1 MKKLLLIED
10 HPEIRE
16 NTAEILQLAGYEV
29 FTAENG
35 KIGVELARQNQPDLI
50 VCDVMMPVLDGY
62 GVLHLLQRDPNLQH
76 VPFIFL
82 TAKSERADHRKAMEL
97 GADDFVSKPFTEME
111 LLTAIETRLQK
122 ASNLVVAGHFSRLG
136 GIKER
141 KAWSSRVFGLPS
153 VRRFSVKKRSSIF
166 QEGNLAQQLVLVEKG
181 IVKTSCTNSFGKVLI
196 LDLFLSGEMAGL
208 QDVLLNQTYSCSA
221 ESVTEVDLAVIAQ
234 HDLQEYLDQHPKEAE
249 SLAPFLAH
257 DLVLRQKQLLD
268 MAYTP
273 MRERVEELM
282 ERLEQRL
289 EEHHLGEVN
298 SYFTREELAQMAGT
312 ATESLIRVLGGKQ

>member
-1 MKKLLLIED
+1 MKKILLIED

-29 FTAENG
+29 ATAENG
-35 KIGVELARQNQPDLI
+35 KIGVEQARANVPDLI

-62 GVLHLLQRDPNLQH
+62 GVLHLLQRDANLQH

-111 LLTAIETRLQK
+111 LLSAIETRLTK
-122 ASNLVVAGHFSRLG
+122 ASHFIPAGNFSRLG
-136 GIKER
+136 GAKER
-141 KAWSSRVFGLPS
+141 KSWAAKLFAIPQ
-153 VRRFSVKKRSSIF
+153 VRRFSVKKRNSIF

-181 IVKTSCTNSFGKVLI
+181 IVKVSCTNSFGKVLI
-196 LDLFLSGEMAGL
+196 LDLHFKGEMVGL
-208 QDVLLNQTYSCSA
+208 QDVLLNQTYSASA
-221 ESVTEVDLAVIAQ
+221 ESVTDVDLAVIAQ
-234 HDLQEYLDQHPKEAE
+234 QDLQEFLDQHPKEAE
-249 SLAPFLAH
+249 SLAPFLAN
-257 DLVLRQKQLLD
+257 DLINRQKQLLD

-282 ERLEQRL
+282 ERLEDQL
-289 EEHHLGEVN
+289 AQNQLDN
-298 SYFTREELAQMAGT
+298 AQKYFTREELAQMAGT

>member
-1 MKKLLLIED
+1 MKRILLIED

-16 NTAEILQLAGYEV
+16 NTAEILQLAGYEI

-35 KIGVELARQNQPDLI
+35 KIGVEMARAKQPDLI

-62 GVLHLLQRDPNLQH
+62 GVLHMLQRDQALQH

-111 LLTAIETRLQK
+111 LLTAIEIRLTK
-122 ASNLVVAGHFSRLG
+122 AANLVPAGVFSRLG
-136 GIKER
+136 GEKER
-141 KAWSSRVFGLPS
+141 KSWASKLFAIPQ
-153 VRRFSVKKRSSIF
+153 VRRFSVKKRNSIF
-166 QEGNLAQQLVLVEKG
+166 QEGNLSQQLVMVERG

-196 LDLFLSGEMAGL
+196 LDLHFKDDLVGL
-208 QDVLLNQTYSCSA
+208 QDVLINKTYSSSA
-221 ESVTEVDLAVIAQ
+221 ESVTDTDLAVIGQ
-234 HDLQEYLDQHPKEAE
+234 KDLQEYLDQHPKEAE
-249 SLAPFLAH
+249 SLAPFIAH
-257 DLVLRQKQLLD
+257 DLVQKQKQLLD

-282 ERLEQRL
+282 ERLENLL
-289 EEHHLGEVN
+289 EKNGLTDMQK
-298 SYFTREELAQMAGT
+298 YFTREELAQMAGT